1 MRWASSISDAPDLE
15 SALELACD
23 ELHTQLGEVRPD
35 LLLAFVGHRHQAHW
49 HRLPE
54 RLRERWPTATL
65 IGCSAGGVL
74 GRGRELEDRAGVA
87 LMAARLPGVEI
98 TPFHVSIEQML
109 VGEADPAA
117 LRQHWSRT
125 LGLRE
130 GPDPHLILL
139 PDPFTWPGPQLLADL
154 DAAFPTGVKIGG
166 LASGGDRAGEHRLFC
181 DRSTHH
187 RGLVGVALRGNLEID
202 AVVAQGCR
210 AIGQPMFVTRHQRNV
225 ISELDGRPA
234 IEALQRLFDELEPSD
249 RVRAR
254 HSLSIGLVVGRGCDR
269 LALRGHGLA
278 LRGHGD
284 FLIRNLV
291 GVDPITGGQFRQALV
306 DKYGATSAATAGI
319 LHWRYGGGDMNC
331 LTTNPNGVNVS
342 LPSTDVRQKKG
353 ILDMVYRKAGG
364 GKYKL
369 DLFLHSRVK
378 NLAQCASMLEYRLGT
393 HSDNQPAS
401 RVEATMIDVQSWVK
415 AELAA
420 NERVDKLRSEA
431 VEKRMGKGSKPK
443 L

>member
-1 MRWASSISDAPDLE
+1 MQYYRTLALAVSSFVIVSFTTFSGPAVADDNGKFDIAGIRLGMTPEQAVQALKAQGISGDKIYE
-15 SALELACD
+15 SRMAYGYSDGVNHGLKTDDFLARITAGKVEILGSKRRSDSFELFFS
-23 ELHTQLGEVRPD
+23 P
-35 LLLAFVGHRHQAHW
+35 
-49 HRLPE
+49 P
-54 RLRERWPTATL
+54 P
-65 IGCSAGGVL
+65 AGG
-74 GRGRELEDRAGVA
+74 
-87 LMAARLPGVEI
+87 
-98 TPFHVSIEQML
+98 
-109 VGEADPAA
+109 
-117 LRQHWSRT
+117 
-125 LGLRE
+125 
-130 GPDPHLILL
+130 
-139 PDPFTWPGPQLLADL
+139 
-154 DAAFPTGVKIGG
+154 K
-166 LASGGDRAGEHRLFC
+166 
-181 DRSTHH
+181 
-187 RGLVGVALRGNLEID
+187 LVGVRRALFN
-202 AVVAQGCR
+202 
-210 AIGQPMFVTRHQRNV
+210 
-225 ISELDGRPA
+225 S
-234 IEALQRLFDELEPSD
+234 
-249 RVRAR
+249 
-254 HSLSIGLVVGRGCDR
+254 
-269 LALRGHGLA
+269 
-278 LRGHGD
+278 
-284 FLIRNLV
+284 
-291 GVDPITGGQFRQALV
+291 VDPITGGQFRQALV

-378 NLAQCASMLEYRLGT
+378 DLAKCASMLEYRLGT

>member
-291 GVDPITGGQFRQALV
+291 GVDPITGAVAIGAALEDNAVVQFHLRDAE
-306 DKYGATSAATAGI
+306 TSAAELRELLDDYVLAHAEDEPAAAALLFSCLGRGAALYGVPDHDSALIRERIANDLAIAGFFCNGEI
-319 LHWRYGGGDMNC
+319 GPVGGRTFVHGYTSAIA
-331 LTTNPNGVNVS
+331 LIRP
-342 LPSTDVRQKKG
+342 
-353 ILDMVYRKAGG
+353 A
-364 GKYKL
+364 
-369 DLFLHSRVK
+369 RV
-378 NLAQCASMLEYRLGT
+378 
-393 HSDNQPAS
+393 
-401 RVEATMIDVQSWVK
+401 I
-415 AELAA
+415 
-420 NERVDKLRSEA
+420 
-431 VEKRMGKGSKPK
+431 
-443 L
+443 